1 MSKFNLRLRELRT
14 DRRLSQQELADILK
28 ISKSS
33 VNMYERG
40 EREPGINMLELI
52 ADYFNVDMDYLT
64 GKKDK
69 KTTYH
74 FNTPRTT
81 GERIKCIRNM
91 RNITQRDFGIATNID
106 IDKVISY
113 EMGKMDITKEQLS
126 KIADTLDVPISIFD
140 IDDKTFEYAVNS
152 DFDEFCGMMIAHEES
167 FALGSTQPP
176 DFLDTYND
184 FNSEEIDH
192 IKKYRSLDN
201 HGRKIIDYCLNEE
214 YDRCV
219 AAQTEQEEPEIISI
233 KFAHLPAS
241 AGTGIDLSEE
251 NYSSLKVK
259 ANDLTRSADFAV
271 RVSGDSMEPTYND
284 GDILL
289 VEQLPI
295 NIGDIGIF
303 ILNGDGY
310 VKEFGGDRLI
320 SHNKK
325 YPDIKLSEHDVIM
338 CPGRVIGVLEEDD
351 YET

>member
-1 MSKFNLRLRELRT
+1 MTIGERLKKLREVKPMTQQQLAQKCGMHDSAIRRYESGRQNPKKET
-14 DRRLSQQELADILK
+14 IERIANALGVDRRIFENDTINDKDFMDFVNGDNAELF
-28 ISKSS
+28 
-33 VNMYERG
+33 G
-40 EREPGINMLELI
+40 EL
-52 ADYFNVDMDYLT
+52 
-64 GKKDK
+64 
-69 KTTYH
+69 
-74 FNTPRTT
+74 
-81 GERIKCIRNM
+81 
-91 RNITQRDFGIATNID
+91 
-106 IDKVISY
+106 
-113 EMGKMDITKEQLS
+113 
-126 KIADTLDVPISIFD
+126 
-140 IDDKTFEYAVNS
+140 KTFDDRMRLFELVFCHNEVPNHDISMNINS
-152 DFDEFCGMMIAHEES
+152 
-167 FALGSTQPP
+167 T
-176 DFLDTYND
+176 
-184 FNSEEIDH
+184 SEISASELNI
-192 IKKYRSLDN
+192 IKKYRNLDD

-259 ANDLTRSADFAV
+259 ANDLTKSADFAV
-271 RVSGDSMEPTYND
+271 KVSGDSMEPTYND

-338 CPGRVIGVLEEDD
+338 CPGRVIGALEEDD
-351 YET
+351 LDV